1 MEESFL
7 VDNANTFVMGKL
19 NEVMSMQLVV
29 VIVTVDSSIGLLVKK
44 KKK

>member
-7 VDNANTFVMGKL
+7 VDNTNTFVMGKL

-29 VIVTVDSSIGLLVKK
+29 VIVTVDSSIGLLVKRDQ
-44 KKK
+44 

>member
-7 VDNANTFVMGKL
+7 IDNTYSFVMSKF

-29 VIVTVDSSIGLLVKK
+29 VIIAVDSSIGLLVRKK
-44 KKK
+44 K